1 MPEAV
6 KRRWPKPAFA
16 AICLAAWLTVAA
28 LGLELHA
35 RYTLRR
41 DAQEAERFCA
51 ARMDAAFAA
60 DYTLIAQTAATAPRP
75 PEDLVRPLPPREDF
89 GVLDDAARGTLAR
102 ERRELILLF
111 DATRRV
117 EKIYLPETGGEL
129 GALSRAVQPGQ
140 HVSDILSGAEAADA
154 LAVWPRLA
162 PGVFE
167 PPHEYT
173 VRLPDG
179 AAYASEWSFLSLA
192 GPRPAVAAFIRDSMW
207 QVTWTRFR
215 GHVYGN
221 NFYDRWLNSE
231 FWTNA
236 QGYRDDEVVLPKPP
250 GVVRIVCIGGSTTVE
265 GPRNDLTYPNLLES
279 KLRAHFKTDR
289 IEVVNCGVY
298 TLDSGREALCFP
310 DYLALEPDL
319 IIEYNF
325 INDIAANLAQWMRPE
340 SLRGDPVKNL
350 KQWLR
355 QSVFVHRHFNAML
368 LPPERELRRR
378 YEDTFFRNHRQMLE
392 QARAAGVAMA
402 FGSFAHPDVDRLD
415 PRETDYFYL
424 RSNRLWGWSVDTR
437 SYVRLVGLYNE
448 MLRAFCARHDVPY
461 LPIAEHVTGG
471 VESFTDICHMHLNAM
486 DDKAGVAFEH
496 LRDFVAERLAAAGPA
511 RGTAP

>member
-1 MPEAV
+1 MREIV
-6 KRRWPKPAFA
+6 KQRRWPKRVFA
-16 AICLAAWLTVAA
+16 VLSLLAWLAAAA
-28 LGLELHA
+28 LALELHA
-35 RYTLRR
+35 RYTLQRA
-41 DAQEAERFCA
+41 DQEAEAFCA

-60 DYTLIAQTAATAPRP
+60 DYAIIAQTAATAPRP

-89 GVLDDAARGTLAR
+89 GVLDDAARGALAR

-111 DATRRV
+111 DASCRV
-117 EKIYLPETGGEL
+117 EKTYSPEADGEL

-140 HVSDILSGAEAADA
+140 HITDILAGAEAADA

-173 VRLPDG
+173 VKLPDG
-179 AAYASEWSFLSLA
+179 ALYAAEWSFMALEPL
-192 GPRPAVAAFIRDSMW
+192 RPAVAVFIRDSMW
-207 QVTWTRFR
+207 QIMWTKFR

-236 QGYRDDEVVLPKPP
+236 QGYRDDEIALPKPP
-250 GVVRIVCIGGSTTVE
+250 DVVRIVCVGGSTTVE
-265 GPRNDLTYPNLLES
+265 GPRNDLTYPNLLEA

-298 TLDSGREALCFP
+298 TLDAGREALCFP

-325 INDIAANLAQWMRPE
+325 INDIAANLSQWMRPE
-340 SLRGDPVKNL
+340 SFRRDPVKSL
-350 KQWLR
+350 KHWLR
-355 QSVFVHRHFNAML
+355 KSALVHRHFNASL
-368 LPPERELRRR
+368 LPSEQELRLR
-378 YEDTFFRNHRQMLE
+378 YENTFFRNHRQMLE
-392 QARAAGVAMA
+392 QARAAGAAMA
-402 FGSFAHPDVDRLD
+402 FGSFAYPDIDRLD
-415 PRETDYFYL
+415 PREADYFYL
-424 RSNRLWGWSVDTR
+424 RSHRLWGWSVDTR
-437 SYVRLVGLYNE
+437 SYVRLVRLYNE
-448 MLRAFCARHDVPY
+448 MLRTFCADHNAVY
-461 LPIAEHVTGG
+461 VPIAEHVTGG

-486 DDKAGVAFEH
+486 DKKAGVAFEAV
-496 LRDFVAERLAAAGPA
+496 RDFVAERLAAAGASLP
-511 RGTAP
+511 